1 MRWWCVARIRDPAR
15 DKAFE
20 LWKEAG
26 GEKASKGVLKEIADK
41 LGLSEGT
48 VRGWKAKDKWNVPIK
63 KGVERSE
70 KNMERSNKKNL
81 INQAKSMVV
90 SGATIKE
97 AADQTGLKEST
108 LKNYAA
114 KENWM
119 ELQEKFLKK
128 VYGKLQEEKGEE
140 HIKRRIESI
149 DYLNYVQKRTLAT
162 ITQKKEG
169 EKNTGL
175 SGKDIE
181 SIKAYE
187 TVANII
193 MKTIKGQS
201 ELLGIPDMKLNIRA
215 DKNKEGGEKL
225 TSIQEVRK
233 KNDL

>member
-1 MRWWCVARIRDPAR
+1 MSRPRDQAY
-15 DKAFE
+15 K

-26 GEKASKGVLKEIADK
+26 GNDAPKGILKEIADK
-41 LGLSEGT
+41 LELPEGT
-48 VRGWKAKDKWNVPIK
+48 VRGWKAKDKWSVPIK
-63 KGVERSE
+63 KGMERSD
-70 KNMERSNKKNL
+70 KNVERSNKKSI
-81 INQAKSMVV
+81 INKAKVMVV
-90 SGATIKE
+90 EGATIKE

>member
-1 MRWWCVARIRDPAR
+1 MSRPRDQAY
-15 DKAFE
+15 K

-26 GEKASKGVLKEIADK
+26 GGDAPKGILKEIADK
-41 LGLSEGT
+41 LELPEGT
-48 VRGWKAKDKWNVPIK
+48 VRGWKAKDKWSVPIK
-63 KGVERSE
+63 KGMERSD
-70 KNMERSNKKNL
+70 KNVERSNKKSI
-81 INQAKSMVV
+81 INKAKVMVV
-90 SGATIKE
+90 EGATIKE

-215 DKNKEGGEKL
+215 DKNKEGGEKP

>member
-1 MRWWCVARIRDPAR
+1 MSRIRDPAR
-15 DKAFE
+15 DKAKE
-20 LWKEAG
+20 LYLNNKDITNR
-26 GEKASKGVLKEIADK
+26 EIANI
-41 LGLSEGT
+41 LGVDEKKIAT
-48 VRGWKAKDKWNVPIK
+48 WKIRDNWKC
-63 KGVERSE
+63 STTE
-70 KNMERSNKKNL
+70 KNNVVQQNKKCSTTNKKSL
-81 INQAKSMVV
+81 IKRAKSMVV
-90 SGATIKE
+90 EGATIKE

-162 ITQKKEG
+162 MTNKEG
-169 EKNTGL
+169 L
-175 SGKDIE
+175 SE
-181 SIKAYE
+181 SEIDNIKAYE

-215 DKNKEGGEKL
+215 DKNKEGDQKPL
-225 TSIQEVRK
+225 SIQEVRK
-233 KNDL
+233 KNEL

>member
-1 MRWWCVARIRDPAR
+1 MSRPRDQAY
-15 DKAFE
+15 K

-26 GEKASKGVLKEIADK
+26 GDDAPKGILKEIADK
-41 LGLSEGT
+41 LELPEGT
-48 VRGWKAKDKWNVPIK
+48 VRGWKAKDKWSVPIK
-63 KGVERSE
+63 KGMERSD
-70 KNMERSNKKNL
+70 KNVERSNKKSI
-81 INQAKSMVV
+81 INKAKVMVV
-90 SGATIKE
+90 EGATIKE

-215 DKNKEGGEKL
+215 DKNKEGGEKP

-233 KNDL
+233 KNEL

>member
-1 MRWWCVARIRDPAR
+1 MSRIRDPAR
-15 DKAFE
+15 DKAKE

-26 GEKASKGVLKEIADK
+26 GDKAPKGILKEIADK
-41 LGLSEGT
+41 LALSEGT
-48 VRGWKAKDKWNVPIK
+48 VRGWKAKDKWSVPK
-63 KGVERSE
+63 KKAMERSD
-70 KNMERSNKKNL
+70 KNMERSNNKSL

-97 AADQTGLKEST
+97 AAEKTGVKEST
-108 LKNYAA
+108 LQNYSS

-162 ITQKKEG
+162 MTNKEG
-169 EKNTGL
+169 L
-175 SGKDIE
+175 SE
-181 SIKAYE
+181 SEIDNIKAYE

-215 DKNKEGGEKL
+215 DKNKEGREKP

>member
-1 MRWWCVARIRDPAR
+1 MSRIRDPAR
-15 DKAFE
+15 EKAKE

-26 GEKASKGVLKEIADK
+26 GDKAPKGILKEIADK
-41 LGLSEGT
+41 LALSEGT
-48 VRGWKAKDKWNVPIK
+48 VRGWKAKDKWSVPK
-63 KGVERSE
+63 KKAMERSD
-70 KNMERSNKKNL
+70 KNMERSNNKSL

-97 AADQTGLKEST
+97 AAEKTGVKEST
-108 LKNYAA
+108 LQNYSS

-119 ELQEKFLKK
+119 EQQEKFLKK
-128 VYGKLQEEKGEE
+128 IYGKLQEEKGEE

-162 ITQKKEG
+162 MTNKEG
-169 EKNTGL
+169 L
-175 SGKDIE
+175 SE
-181 SIKAYE
+181 SEIDNIKAYE

-215 DKNKEGGEKL
+215 DKNKEGGEKP

>member
-1 MRWWCVARIRDPAR
+1 MSRIRDPAR
-15 DKAFE
+15 EKAKE

-26 GEKASKGVLKEIADK
+26 GDKAPKGILKEIADK
-41 LGLSEGT
+41 LALSEGT
-48 VRGWKAKDKWNVPIK
+48 VRGWKAKDKWSVPK
-63 KGVERSE
+63 KKAMERSD
-70 KNMERSNKKNL
+70 KNMERSNNKSL

-97 AADQTGLKEST
+97 AAEKTGVKEST
-108 LKNYAA
+108 LQNYSS
-114 KENWM
+114 KGNWM

-128 VYGKLQEEKGEE
+128 VYGRLQEEKGEE

-149 DYLNYVQKRTLAT
+149 DYLNYIQKRTLAT
-162 ITQKKEG
+162 IAKTEKKED
-169 EKNTGL
+169 EKNIGL

>member
-1 MRWWCVARIRDPAR
+1 MSRPRDQAY
-15 DKAFE
+15 K

-26 GEKASKGVLKEIADK
+26 GDDAPKGILKEIADK
-41 LGLSEGT
+41 LELPEGT
-48 VRGWKAKDKWNVPIK
+48 VRGWKAKDKWSVPTR
-63 KGVERSE
+63 KGMERSD
-70 KNMERSNKKNL
+70 KNVERSNKKSI
-81 INQAKSMVV
+81 INKAKVMVV
-90 SGATIKE
+90 EGATIKE

-215 DKNKEGGEKL
+215 DKNKEGGEKP

-233 KNDL
+233 KNEL

>member
-1 MRWWCVARIRDPAR
+1 MARNRDPAR
-15 DKAFE
+15 EKAKE

-26 GEKASKGVLKEIADK
+26 GDKAPKGILKEIADK
-41 LGLSEGT
+41 LALSEGT
-48 VRGWKAKDKWNVPIK
+48 VRGWKAKDKWSVPK
-63 KGVERSE
+63 KKAMERSD
-70 KNMERSNKKNL
+70 KNMERSNNKNL

-97 AADQTGLKEST
+97 AAEKTGVKEST
-108 LKNYAA
+108 LQNYSS
-114 KENWM
+114 KGNWM

-162 ITQKKEG
+162 MTNKEG
-169 EKNTGL
+169 L
-175 SGKDIE
+175 SE
-181 SIKAYE
+181 SEIDNIKAYE

-215 DKNKEGGEKL
+215 DKNKEGDQKPL
-225 TSIQEVRK
+225 SIQEVRK
-233 KNDL
+233 KNEL

>member
-1 MRWWCVARIRDPAR
+1 MARNRDPAR
-15 DKAFE
+15 DKAKE

-26 GEKASKGVLKEIADK
+26 GDKAPKGILKEIADK
-41 LGLSEGT
+41 LALSEGT
-48 VRGWKAKDKWNVPIK
+48 VRGWKAKDKWSVPK
-63 KGVERSE
+63 KKAMERSD
-70 KNMERSNKKNL
+70 KNMERSNNKNL

-97 AADQTGLKEST
+97 AAEKTGVKEST
-108 LKNYAA
+108 LQNYSS
-114 KENWM
+114 KGNWM

-162 ITQKKEG
+162 MTNKEG
-169 EKNTGL
+169 L
-175 SGKDIE
+175 SE
-181 SIKAYE
+181 SEIDNIKAYE

-215 DKNKEGGEKL
+215 DKNKEGDQKPL
-225 TSIQEVRK
+225 SIQEVRK
-233 KNDL
+233 KNEL

>member
-1 MRWWCVARIRDPAR
+1 MSRPRDQAY
-15 DKAFE
+15 K

-26 GEKASKGVLKEIADK
+26 GDDAPKGILKEIADK
-41 LGLSEGT
+41 LELPEGT
-48 VRGWKAKDKWNVPIK
+48 VRGWKAKDKWSVPTK
-63 KGVERSE
+63 KGMERSD
-70 KNMERSNKKNL
+70 KNVERSNKKSI
-81 INQAKSMVV
+81 INKAKVMVV

-97 AADQTGLKEST
+97 AAEKTGVKEST
-108 LKNYAA
+108 LQNYSS
-114 KENWM
+114 KGNWM

-162 ITQKKEG
+162 MTNKEG
-169 EKNTGL
+169 L
-175 SGKDIE
+175 SE
-181 SIKAYE
+181 SEIDNIKAYE

-215 DKNKEGGEKL
+215 DKNKEGDQKPL
-225 TSIQEVRK
+225 SIQEVRK
-233 KNDL
+233 KNEL

>member
-1 MRWWCVARIRDPAR
+1 MAKIKDPNR
-15 DKAFE
+15 DKAKE
-20 LWKEAG
+20 LYLNNKDITNR
-26 GEKASKGVLKEIADK
+26 EIAK
-41 LGLSEGT
+41 ILGVDEKKIAT
-48 VRGWKAKDKWNVPIK
+48 WKSRDNWNCSTTEK
-63 KGVERSE
+63 KNEVQQ
-70 KNMERSNKKNL
+70 NKKCSTTNNKSL

-97 AADQTGLKEST
+97 AANQTGLKEST

-114 KENWM
+114 KESWI
-119 ELQEKFLKK
+119 EQQEKFLKK
-128 VYGKLQEEKGEE
+128 IYGKLQEEKGEE

-149 DYLNYVQKRTLAT
+149 DYLNYVQKMTLAT
-162 ITQKKEG
+162 ITKKKDG
-169 EKNTGL
+169 ENTGL

-201 ELLGIPDMKLNIRA
+201 ELIGIPDMKLNIRA
-215 DKNKEGGEKL
+215 DKNKEGGEKP

>member
-1 MRWWCVARIRDPAR
+1 MSRPRDQAY
-15 DKAFE
+15 K

-26 GEKASKGVLKEIADK
+26 GDDAPKGILKEIADK
-41 LGLSEGT
+41 LELPEGT
-48 VRGWKAKDKWNVPIK
+48 VRGWKAKDKWSVPIK
-63 KGVERSE
+63 KGMERSD
-70 KNMERSNKKNL
+70 KNVERSNKKSI
-81 INQAKSMVV
+81 INKAKVMVV
-90 SGATIKE
+90 EGATIKE

-162 ITQKKEG
+162 MTNKEG
-169 EKNTGL
+169 L
-175 SGKDIE
+175 SE
-181 SIKAYE
+181 SEIDNIKAYE

-215 DKNKEGGEKL
+215 DKNKEGGEKP

>member
-1 MRWWCVARIRDPAR
+1 MSRIRDPAR
-15 DKAFE
+15 DKAKE
-20 LWKEAG
+20 LYLNNKDITNR
-26 GEKASKGVLKEIADK
+26 EIANI
-41 LGLSEGT
+41 LGVDEKKIAT
-48 VRGWKAKDKWNVPIK
+48 WKIRDNWKCNTEEKKNV
-63 KGVERSE
+63 VQQ
-70 KNMERSNKKNL
+70 NKKCSTTNKKS
-81 INQAKSMVV
+81 IIKQAKSMVV
-90 SGATIKE
+90 EGATIKE

-215 DKNKEGGEKL
+215 DKNKEGGEKP

-233 KNDL
+233 KNEL

>member
-1 MRWWCVARIRDPAR
+1 MARIRDPAR
-15 DKAFE
+15 DKAKE

-26 GEKASKGVLKEIADK
+26 GDKAPKGILKEIADK
-41 LGLSEGT
+41 LALSEGT
-48 VRGWKAKDKWNVPIK
+48 VRGWKAKDKWSVPK
-63 KGVERSE
+63 KKAMERSD
-70 KNMERSNKKNL
+70 KNMERSNNKSL

-97 AADQTGLKEST
+97 AAEKTGVKEST
-108 LKNYAA
+108 LQNYSS

-119 ELQEKFLKK
+119 EQQEKFLKK
-128 VYGKLQEEKGEE
+128 IYGKLQEEKGEE

-149 DYLNYVQKRTLAT
+149 DYLNYIQKRTLAT
-162 ITQKKEG
+162 IAKTEKKEDG
-169 EKNTGL
+169 KNTGL

-215 DKNKEGGEKL
+215 DKNKEGDQKPL
-225 TSIQEVRK
+225 SIQEVRK
-233 KNDL
+233 KNEL

>member
-1 MRWWCVARIRDPAR
+1 MARNRDLAR
-15 DKAFE
+15 DKAKE

-26 GEKASKGVLKEIADK
+26 GDKAPKGILKEIADK
-41 LGLSEGT
+41 LELPEGT
-48 VRGWKAKDKWNVPIK
+48 VRGWKAKDKWSVPTK
-63 KGVERSE
+63 KG
-70 KNMERSNKKNL
+70 MERSNKNVERSNKKSI
-81 INQAKSMVV
+81 INKAKTMVV

-114 KENWM
+114 KENWI
-119 ELQEKFLKK
+119 EQQEKFLKK
-128 VYGKLQEEKGEE
+128 IYGKLQEEKGEE

-162 ITQKKEG
+162 MTNKEG
-169 EKNTGL
+169 L
-175 SGKDIE
+175 SE
-181 SIKAYE
+181 SEIDNIKAYE

-215 DKNKEGGEKL
+215 DKNKEGGEKPL
-225 TSIQEVRK
+225 SIGEVRK

>member
-1 MRWWCVARIRDPAR
+1 MSRIRDPAR
-15 DKAFE
+15 DKAKE

-26 GEKASKGVLKEIADK
+26 GDKAPKGILKEIADK
-41 LGLSEGT
+41 LALSEGT
-48 VRGWKAKDKWNVPIK
+48 VRGWKAKDKWSVPK
-63 KGVERSE
+63 KKAMERSD
-70 KNMERSNKKNL
+70 KNMERSNNKSL

-97 AADQTGLKEST
+97 AAEKTGVKEST
-108 LKNYAA
+108 LQNYSS

-119 ELQEKFLKK
+119 EQQEKFLKK
-128 VYGKLQEEKGEE
+128 IYGKLQEEKGEE

-149 DYLNYVQKRTLAT
+149 DYLNYIQKRTLAT
-162 ITQKKEG
+162 IAKTEKKEDG
-169 EKNTGL
+169 KNTGL